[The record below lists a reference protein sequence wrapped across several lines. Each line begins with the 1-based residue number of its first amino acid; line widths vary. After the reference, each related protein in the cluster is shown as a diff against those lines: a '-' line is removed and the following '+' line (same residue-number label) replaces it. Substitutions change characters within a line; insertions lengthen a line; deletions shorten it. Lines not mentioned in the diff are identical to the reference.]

1 MRQPISLRSSLR
13 ASMRSLTLVP
23 SQQHRS
29 RADARARDERRRLQQ
44 GDASSIA
51 AHASYASSDARHD
64 TRSHFHV
71 PLFILFAVGFAHF
84 AVMAGWACLALTR
97 HAELACG
104 IGIMVLTFGLVFGWL
119 QARGS

>member
-13 ASMRSLTLVP
+13 ASMRSLALVP
-23 SQQHRS
+23 SRQHRV
-29 RADARARDERRRLQQ
+29 RADARARDERRRQQQ

-51 AHASYASSDARHD
+51 AHASSDARHD

-119 QARGS
+119 QARSS